1 MDRKK
6 GLWVVI
12 VFGLWLAGCGT
23 DTDTTPTPSATAAPT
38 APPVTPTPEWVRA
51 GWELVWQDEFE
62 GEGLNRDNW
71 TFDLGGSGW
80 GNNEWQWYT
89 DRPENVRLEYGVL
102 IIEAHEEEFLR
113 GDYTSGRIKTERL
126 QSWTFGRFEARIQ
139 IPTGQGIWPAFWMLG
154 TEGGTWPSIGEID
167 VMENVGHE
175 PNTVYG
181 TVHGPGYSGGNGV
194 GSPYFQGG
202 APFSDDF
209 HVYAV
214 EWEPERI
221 SWYVDDEL
229 TFVVTAEDVPGEWVY
244 DHPFFIIM
252 NVAVGGNWPGY
263 PDETTTFPQQ
273 MKVDYVRVY
282 QGPNQS

>member
-1 MDRKK
+1 MKRGLWLVIVL
-6 GLWVVI
+6 GLWV
-12 VFGLWLAGCGT
+12 AGCES
-23 DTDTTPTPSATAAPT
+23 DIDTTPAPSAAATPT
-38 APPVTPTPEWVRA
+38 MPPPTPTPEWLRA
-51 GWELVWQDEFE
+51 GWELVWQDEFD

-80 GNNEWQWYT
+80 GNNEWEWYT
-89 DRPENVRLEYGVL
+89 DRPENVRLEDGAL
-102 IIEAHEEEFLR
+102 IIEAREEEFLR

-126 QSWTFGRFEARIQ
+126 HSWTYGRFEARVQ
-139 IPTGQGIWPAFWMLG
+139 IPTGQGIWPAFWLLG
-154 TEGGTWPSIGEID
+154 AEGGTWPSNGEID

-181 TVHGPGYSGGNGV
+181 TIHGPGYSGGNGI
-194 GSPYFQGG
+194 GSPYYWAG

-209 HVYAV
+209 HIYAV
-214 EWEPERI
+214 EWEPDAIR
-221 SWYVDDEL
+221 WYVDDEL

-244 DHPFFIIM
+244 DHPFFIIL

-282 QGPNQS
+282 QWPEQS